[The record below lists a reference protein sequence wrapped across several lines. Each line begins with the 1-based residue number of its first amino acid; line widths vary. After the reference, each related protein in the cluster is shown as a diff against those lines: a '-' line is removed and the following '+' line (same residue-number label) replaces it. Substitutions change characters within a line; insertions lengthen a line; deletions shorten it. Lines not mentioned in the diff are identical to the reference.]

1 MDQLAVGIVLYVVF
15 LFSVT
20 FHEAGHAWAALKGG
34 DPTAYAGGQ
43 VSLDPRPHVR
53 REPFGTVLVPL
64 IGIAMSGFPIGWA
77 STPYDP
83 GWAYAFPRRAAW
95 MALAG
100 PAANLLLLVLAAIGL
115 RAGIEG
121 GMFEAPRSLAYHTI
135 AETAGSAMGRS
146 FAIFLSLLFVENL
159 LLLIFNLIPLP
170 PMDGSA
176 ALALFVPREINRR
189 YKDFMSNPAMPLIG
203 LAIAWLLFDRIFEP
217 VYLAAVNLLYS
228 GIAQYG

>member
-100 PAANLLLLVLAAIGL
+100 PAANLVLLLVAAIAM
-115 RAGIEG
+115 RVAIAAGALEPGYYSVTQLVVATEG
-121 GMFEAPRSLAYHTI
+121 ADPVVGTF
-135 AETAGSAMGRS
+135 AM
-146 FAIFLSLLFVENL
+146 FLSGLYGMNL
-159 LLLIFNLIPLP
+159 LLVVLNLIPVP
-170 PMDGSA
+170 PLDGSA
-176 ALALFVPREINRR
+176 VLGLFLSEGAARRVQLAVGQSGLALLGLLVAFVAVREAFWPILV
-189 YKDFMSNPAMPLIG
+189 ATIG
-203 LAIAWLLFDRIFEP
+203 WVFVGL
-217 VYLAAVNLLYS
+217 
-228 GIAQYG
+228 